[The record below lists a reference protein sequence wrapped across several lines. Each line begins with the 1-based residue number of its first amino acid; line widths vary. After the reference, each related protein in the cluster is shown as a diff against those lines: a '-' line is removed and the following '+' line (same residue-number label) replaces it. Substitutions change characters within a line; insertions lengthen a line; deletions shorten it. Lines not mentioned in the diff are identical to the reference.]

1 MQFRGIRSLTDGGC
15 GVPNIRSDL
24 SANAG
29 QHLLGVVG
37 EEQMFGEV
45 QPLLGLLERQRRA
58 GFFAFAVTV
67 AGAAGGPRLRLSTLA
82 GRTLLVRFHV
92 CLQIAGQGERFVAHF
107 ADVWFVTCVGRNG
120 KRCGMCLVGGRPR
133 FFFFCYEP

>member
-1 MQFRGIRSLTDGGC
+1 MQFRGIRSLTDGCRAFSVNRCEG
-15 GVPNIRSDL
+15 RT

-37 EEQMFGEV
+37 EEQMFGKV

-67 AGAAGGPRLRLSTLA
+67 PGAARSPRLGLSSLA
-82 GRTLLVRFHV
+82 GPFLVRFHV
-92 CLQIAGQGERFVAHF
+92 CLQIASQGERFVAHF
-107 ADVWFVTCVGRNG
+107 ADVRFVTC
-120 KRCGMCLVGGRPR
+120 GGTER
-133 FFFFCYEP
+133 